1 MNMSIF
7 QKFHKWFV
15 RREYSIGFLDK
26 KHLNLSDKERFKKIK
41 WVDLCGYSHGWF
53 ADPFIFS
60 VSDKYVEVL
69 AEEYEYQNCKGRL
82 VCLTISRNDNKL
94 ISVNEILSLE
104 THLSFPIF
112 IYDNGKYYVY
122 PENYESG
129 VFTIYEF
136 DLDTKK
142 LINPHIV
149 INEPL
154 VDTQIIKLGE
164 KYYAFGVIK
173 TAHGHEDTK
182 ELSIYE
188 SDVLFGKYK
197 LIQTIKNERKEE
209 RGAGMFYYKDGM
221 LIRPAQSC
229 EIDYGR
235 ELVFY
240 EVNKNNGCF
249 TEKEVLRM
257 KPDLSDF
264 HHGRGLHTFNEMN
277 GIVVFDGF
285 GFTNWRIN
293 GIIRKLLRQP

>member
-1 MNMSIF
+1 MCLF

-15 RREYSIGFLDK
+15 RREYSIGFLDEK
-26 KHLNLSDKERFKKIK
+26 DVTLPDLKRSKKIR
-41 WVDLCGYSHGWF
+41 WVDMCGYNHGWF
-53 ADPFIFS
+53 ADPFIFI
-60 VSDKYVEVL
+60 VSDKFVEVL

-82 VCLTISRNDNKL
+82 VCLTISKNDNKL

-112 IYDNGKYYVY
+112 IHDNGKYYVY

-142 LINPHIV
+142 LINPHVV

-173 TAHGHEDTK
+173 SAHNHEDTK

-188 SDVLFGKYK
+188 SDTLLGKYK
-197 LIQTIKNERKEE
+197 LIQTIKNEHKEE
-209 RGAGMFYYKDGM
+209 RGAGLFFYKNGK
-221 LIRPAQSC
+221 LVRPAQSC

-240 EVNKNNGCF
+240 EVSKNESGF
-249 TEKEVLRM
+249 REKEIFRM

-264 HHGRGLHTFNEMN
+264 HYGRGLHTFNKKA
-277 GIVVFDGF
+277 GLVIVDGL
-285 GFTNWRIN
+285 GYTHWRIN
-293 GIIRKLLRQP
+293 GILRKILK